1 MDNINK
7 AIIKWLKMEDIMLL
21 ILITLCADHLH
32 ILKDM
37 ELWNHSKKK
46 VYLFLYPS
54 ESTRSWKL

>member
-37 ELWNHSKKK
+37 ESWNHFKKK

-54 ESTRSWKL
+54 